1 MATPNEVFAI
11 LEELIAA
18 YPEKA
23 LSKNTLD
30 LYFSHLQDIPGI
42 TLAAAA
48 GNHIRTSPWFPKIA
62 ELRQGAAKLA
72 GVVLFD
78 DHYAE
83 GNGHRAL
90 VGAELDLQEAFFRG
104 EKLDV
109 EAWDKLIQG
118 YEEEGYHECAERSRK
133 RLAHYK
139 RTVEAESR

>member
-30 LYFSHLQDIPGI
+30 MYFSHLQDIPGV

-48 GNHIRTSPWFPKIA
+48 REHVRTSPWFPKIA

-72 GVVLFD
+72 GAVLLD
-78 DHYAE
+78 NHYAE
-83 GNGHRAL
+83 GNGHRSL
-90 VGAELDLQEAFFRG
+90 VGAELDLQEAFFHG
-104 EKLDV
+104 EELDVAAWEKL
-109 EAWDKLIQG
+109 IRG
-118 YEEEGYHECAERSRK
+118 YEEEGYNECAEQSRR

-139 RTVEAESR
+139 RTVEAES